1 MPFEMALYSPQKK
14 LVKKVKMMV
23 VPGVEGNFGI
33 LSGHMPLIA
42 AVRPGKMKVEGEGF
56 EEYYNIG
63 FGLIE
68 VLPEKTTLITDGF
81 SEEKTVE

>member
-33 LSGHMPLIA
+33 LAGHIPLIT
-42 AVRPGKMKVEGEGF
+42 AVRPGKIKVEGEEF

-68 VLPEKTTLITDGF
+68 VLPEKTTLITDDF